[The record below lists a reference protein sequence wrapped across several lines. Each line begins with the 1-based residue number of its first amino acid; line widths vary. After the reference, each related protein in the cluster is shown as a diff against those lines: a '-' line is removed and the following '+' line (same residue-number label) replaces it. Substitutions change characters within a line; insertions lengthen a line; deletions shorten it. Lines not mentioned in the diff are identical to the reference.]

1 MISYAYENLFKQNSV
16 DKQYIIRIYE
26 GETYKGNI
34 TNVNLY
40 SQDLEVTSSLCSEE
54 SLIYGTCEAGYIKF
68 KVNAYVGTLKNK
80 RLVLSVT
87 PKTAQTALQIGEY
100 YVQTDKISDD
110 RKSRDI
116 IAYDALYTIINANM
130 DEWYSELN
138 FPMTLADFRDEF
150 FDYFDITQETATLPN
165 DSLVITQTILPDKL
179 SGKTVLNAICS
190 ANGCFGKI
198 NNLGHFEYVFLDNP
212 DEVTYDNYYQGSL
225 IYEDYT
231 VQQITKLKVFSN
243 NDVEVTIGSGSNQY
257 VIEDNFL
264 FYDKFAADLTPYIQN
279 LYDVISQ
286 TPVYRPLR
294 FQSYGD
300 YCIETGD
307 YVTITTPNGT
317 EFSTL
322 VLEKTTRGIQGLVD
336 KIEAEGTEVYTFDL
350 NSTNSEIRRL
360 WNNTLALQNEIENSR
375 TYVYAHRNTANISLD
390 STTARTIITIPI
402 ATVDDT
408 IPVFLATIPLT
419 MSADGTVTFRYFL
432 DGVEINDQD
441 TDTIYL
447 TKGEQFVTLSN
458 SFEMA
463 GNQNKRFTVTAQT
476 GYRQSVDREQTAKI
490 LSLKDWIDNQSI
502 SVSGNVGTFNYS
514 YVEQPI
520 DTTPPGATINAF
532 DIRAMIFASGLSPE
546 QPWDGT
552 LVLVDEA
559 STFDIVETSIIEA
572 VEFVDI
578 SHHSP
583 TGDTLSDNASF
594 WNTVN
599 VTFED
604 NVSEAVIAV
613 CHADMFEL
621 LTEEDEILV
630 TENDEVFYT
639 EGD

>member
-26 GETYKGNI
+26 GSTYKGNI
-34 TNVNLY
+34 TNFNLY
-40 SQDLEVTSSLCSEE
+40 SQDLEVTSSICSEE
-54 SLIYGTCEAGYIKF
+54 SLMYGSCESGYIKF
-68 KVNAYVGTLKNK
+68 RVNAGVGTLKNK

-87 PKTAQTALQIGEY
+87 PKTAQTALQIGEFF
-100 YVQTDKISDD
+100 VETDKISDD
-110 RKSRDI
+110 RKSREVV
-116 IAYDALYTIINANM
+116 AYDALYKVINSNM

-198 NNLGHFEYVFLDNP
+198 NNMGNFEYVFLNDS

-225 IYEDYT
+225 VYEDFE
-231 VQQITKLKVFSN
+231 VQQISSLRVFSN
-243 NDVEVTIGSGSNQY
+243 NDVEVTIGTGSNQY

-264 FYDKFAADLTPYIQN
+264 FYDKLAVDLTPYIQN

-307 YVTITTPNGT
+307 FVTITSPDGT
-317 EFSTL
+317 EFSTF
-322 VLEKTTRGIQGLVD
+322 VLQKTTGGIQGLVD
-336 KIEAEGTEVYTFDL
+336 KIEADGTEVYEFDL

-360 WNNTLALQNEIENSR
+360 WNNTLALQNEIESAR
-375 TYVYAHRNTANISLD
+375 TYVYAHRNTANFNLN

-432 DGVEINDQD
+432 DGVEINVQD

-502 SVSGNVGTFNYS
+502 SVSGNVGTFNYD

-552 LVLVDEA
+552 IVIAEEA
-559 STFDIVETSIIEA
+559 SAFDLVEPTFTNA
-572 VEFVDI
+572 VEIVSFSNPI
-578 SHHSP
+578 P
-583 TGDTLSDNASF
+583 TGNNFTESTSA
-594 WNTVN
+594 WNLPEIIFGTA
-599 VTFED
+599 ED
-604 NVSEAVIAV
+604 SLMMEV
-613 CHADMFEL
+613 H
-621 LTEEDEILV
+621 TTTYRRV
-630 TENDEVFYT
+630 TEDGSIRKTETGAVRYT